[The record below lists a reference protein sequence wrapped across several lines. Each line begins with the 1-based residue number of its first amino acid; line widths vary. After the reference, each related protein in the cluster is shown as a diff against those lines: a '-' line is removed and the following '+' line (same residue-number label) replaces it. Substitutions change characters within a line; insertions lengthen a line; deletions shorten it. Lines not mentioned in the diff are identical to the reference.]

1 MKNKKQAI
9 VISLMILLV
18 VSCGVYETIS
28 NFARLQFKVDSYN
41 NFRVADVALEGKSN
55 IDDFSAIDY
64 VKLTGA
70 FVKGE
75 MPFSFL
81 INVEAQNPNDG
92 SGGFPATDISIQ
104 QFPFR
109 VLLDDKQILTGN
121 IQDEFLVPGIGENKI
136 IPILVEV
143 DLLKFFKDKSFDE
156 LADFILA
163 VGGKDGSRSRI
174 SLFAKPVL
182 GTPVGSLEYPDE
194 IKISHEFN

>member
-1 MKNKKQAI
+1 MKNKKQI
-9 VISLMILLV
+9 IIISLMIFFV

-41 NFRVADVALEGKSN
+41 NFRVADVALENKSD
-55 IDDFSAIDY
+55 IDDFSPIDY

-75 MPFSFL
+75 LPFSFV

-92 SGGFPATDISIQ
+92 SGGFPATDISIK

-109 VLLDDKQILTGN
+109 VLLDDKQILSGN
-121 IQDEFLVPGIGENKI
+121 IQDEFLVPGVGENKI

-182 GTPVGSLEYPDE
+182 GTPVGSLEYPEE

>member
-1 MKNKKQAI
+1 MKNKKQI
-9 VISLMILLV
+9 IIISLMIFFV

-41 NFRVADVALEGKSN
+41 NFRVADVALENKSD
-55 IDDFSAIDY
+55 IDDFSPIDY

-75 MPFSFL
+75 LPFSFV

-92 SGGFPATDISIQ
+92 SGGFPATDISIK

-109 VLLDDKQILTGN
+109 VLLDDKQILSGN
-121 IQDEFLVPGIGENKI
+121 IQDEFLVPGVGENKI

-182 GTPVGSLEYPDE
+182 GTPVGSLEYPEE
-194 IKISHEFN
+194 IKISHEFK

>member
-1 MKNKKQAI
+1 MKNKKQI
-9 VISLMILLV
+9 IIISLMLFFM

-41 NFRVADVALEGKSN
+41 NFRVADVALENKSD
-55 IDDFSAIDY
+55 IDDFSPIDY

-75 MPFSFL
+75 LPFSFV

-92 SGGFPATDISIQ
+92 SGGFPATDISIR

-109 VLLDDKQILTGN
+109 VLLDDKQILSGN
-121 IQDEFLVPGIGENKI
+121 IQDEFLVPGVGENKI

-182 GTPVGSLEYPDE
+182 GTPVGSLEYPEE

>member
-1 MKNKKQAI
+1 MKNKKQVI
-9 VISLMILLV
+9 VISLMIFFV

-41 NFRVADVALEGKSN
+41 NFRVADVDLEGKSN

-75 MPFSFL
+75 LPFSFL
-81 INVEAQNPNDG
+81 INVEAKNPNDG
-92 SGGFPATDISIQ
+92 SGGFPATDISIK

-121 IQDEFLVPGIGENKI
+121 IQEEFLVPGVGENKI
-136 IPILVEV
+136 IPIMVEV

-156 LADFILA
+156 MAKFILA

-182 GTPVGSLEYPDE
+182 ETPVGSLEYPDE

>member
-41 NFRVADVALEGKSN
+41 NFRVADVALEDKSN

-75 MPFSFL
+75 MPFSFV

>member
-1 MKNKKQAI
+1 MKNKKQII
-9 VISLMILLV
+9 VILLMILFV

-41 NFRVADVALEGKSN
+41 NFRVANVALEDKSN

-75 MPFSFL
+75 MPFSFV
-81 INVEAQNPNDG
+81 INVETQNPNDG

-143 DLLKFFKDKSFDE
+143 DLLRFFKDKSFDE

>member
-9 VISLMILLV
+9 VISLMIFLV
-18 VSCGVYETIS
+18 VSCGVYETMS

-41 NFRVADVALEGKSN
+41 NFRVADVALEDKSN

-75 MPFSFL
+75 MPFSFV

-174 SLFAKPVL
+174 SLYAKPVL